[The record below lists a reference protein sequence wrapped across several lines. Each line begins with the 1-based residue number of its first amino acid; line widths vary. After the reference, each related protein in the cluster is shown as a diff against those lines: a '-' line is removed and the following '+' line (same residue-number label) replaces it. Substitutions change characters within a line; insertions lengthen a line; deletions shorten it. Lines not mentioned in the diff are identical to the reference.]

1 MRESA
6 GAADRGFTLLE
17 VVIVLA
23 VFAALAAALVPMGF
37 RYIDDAK
44 KTQAQND
51 ANQLAQAIG
60 QFIKDTGRAPY
71 KNNTATLKI
80 PAKES
85 GDFDCLHGSKGSDWT
100 TVTDATTS
108 DTWTSSGGIQ
118 CQSGSATRDTIE
130 NQMILNTPGGS
141 GTKAYPT
148 SGISAW
154 KGPYLSS
161 VPVDPWGNKY
171 LVNIGKA
178 DPGASKAVWVIS
190 GGPNG
195 LIETSS
201 DAAVT
206 GTVTPGGDDI
216 IARVK

>member
-1 MRESA
+1 MPEAA
-6 GAADRGFTLLE
+6 GAADLGFTLME
-17 VVIVLA
+17 VVVVLA
-23 VFAALAAALVPMGF
+23 VIAALAVAMTPFAFSYLS
-37 RYIDDAK
+37 DAK

-51 ANQLAQAIG
+51 ANQIAQAIG

-85 GDFDCLHGSKGSDWT
+85 VDFDCLYGSNGNEWAT
-100 TVTDATTS
+100 TTDATTS

-118 CQSGSATRDTIE
+118 CQSGSTTRDTIE
-130 NQMILNTPGGS
+130 DHLILNTPGGS
-141 GTKAYPT
+141 GTKAYST

-171 LVNIGKA
+171 LVNVGKA
-178 DPGASKAVWVIS
+178 DPGANKAVWVIS

-195 LIETSS
+195 SIETSS